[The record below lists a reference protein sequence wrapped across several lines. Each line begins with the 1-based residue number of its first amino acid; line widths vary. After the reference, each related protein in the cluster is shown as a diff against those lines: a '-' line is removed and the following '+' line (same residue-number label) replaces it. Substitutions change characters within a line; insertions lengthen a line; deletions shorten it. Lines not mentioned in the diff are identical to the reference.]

1 MQTRLRK
8 TGLTAS
14 IAIITLAV
22 ILAIG
27 STFSLFTSNDGNDI
41 TVDSATVKVASAI
54 KNVETFSLGVATND
68 GKFAN
73 LGTALSNSAND
84 AVTITNMTPGDE
96 AKVTIGITN
105 ESTVLIAYRL
115 KVTVT
120 YTGTAVD
127 EEPKITDVIKVTA
140 KQGETL
146 VPMNDGYTD
155 WAYTTQYT
163 DGTINNTIDDI
174 TVSILLP
181 VEAGNDYQNDSMKV
195 RFAIEAVQANAAQ
208 LVKVT
213 TADELYA
220 ALETNGE
227 AILLGNITL
236 TDDIIVKGNA
246 TIDLNGYALTGNI
259 INNGNLIIKDSMGA
273 VTADASGETT
283 ESPSGSFVGSITNN
297 GTLTITGGSFANDAD
312 KEEKTAIITNGA
324 NASLTIENADFV
336 SEGTV
341 AIDNTNNATVIITS
355 GSFVS
360 TIDDEPV
367 FPIETAEETDAKVT
381 VNGGSFSGEVP
392 EDILDGDVAGAPVT
406 DENGNTIIVISKI
419 IIKDENGKGYSTLQ
433 HAVDTA
439 NVVILNEKIALT
451 QPVNVLEGKNVT
463 IDLNG
468 KTITAGA
475 DGYALCSESGSTVT
489 IKDSANCG
497 AVNGVVYN
505 ANGGEMIING
515 GTYNALDGGQF
526 VILNDGANMTINKAV
541 LNGGSSYPIYSYNDG
556 QNLTIND
563 VTINGTFGALNA
575 YGVGNVVINGGT
587 FNMTGV
593 AGKTSHIAYISTGAT
608 AVINGGSFNHVGDLS
623 MSATGGGGV
632 CVAGS
637 ANVTINGGD
646 FNGDYADVYTY
657 SEKSVLAIKGG
668 TFKFKPASVAEG
680 YSYVQADGKYVVL
693 QGENFQIVEDGLFV
707 DGNTYYVTNANG
719 LLALSTKSSTY
730 FSGKTIK
737 LAKDI
742 DCTDVAMKKIYIWDP
757 ENPTTF
763 DGCGYTIYNLDIST
777 ASSSSNQGLIHG
789 TVNVK
794 NLTVDGAWVQGYG
807 YVGVIAATLYG
818 NIENCHVKNAQVF
831 AGYWQAGIIVGQ
843 FNGTSI
849 KNCSVVDSE
858 IYAPSAVGAIAG
870 IFTDSNATDIKFE
883 NCVVKGCDINQTY
896 SFSADY
902 DVLYGA
908 ILGCGNAGGKNY
920 IFNDCV
926 VEDTTIRGVASDT
939 ICGEADNIWINGS
952 PLVYSAD
959 QLAAVVKA
967 GATNIL
973 LADGEY
979 NIYGCGG
986 KTLTISGSK
995 NVIIKIANE
1004 GEAGSDYGFDGSTVT
1019 FNGVTFDTSA
1029 NNGSYK
1035 GFARMV
1041 GIYND
1046 CTFNGSYALNKD
1058 SEFTNCTFNV
1068 NGDAYNIW
1076 TWGAPNAT
1084 FTGCTFNSDGKAILL
1099 YGGVDTNLVLNGC
1112 TFNDNGGLTDKKA
1125 AVEIG
1130 NDYGRSYT
1138 LTVNNTVVNGYEI
1151 NDKGINTGSTLWGNK
1166 NSMGTDKLNVVVDG
1180 VDVY

>member
-1 MQTRLRK
+1 MQKRLRK
-8 TGLTAS
+8 TGLAAS
-14 IAIITLAV
+14 IAILTLAV

-27 STFSLFTSNDGNDI
+27 STFSLFTSGDGNDI
-41 TVDSATVKVASAI
+41 TISSATVKVTSAI
-54 KNVETFSLGVATND
+54 KNVETFSLGVETD
-68 GKFAN
+68 GGKFAN
-73 LGTALSNSAND
+73 LGTALSNEAED

-96 AKVTIGITN
+96 AKVTIGINN

-120 YTGTAVD
+120 HTGNADDTT
-127 EEPKITDVIKVTA
+127 KITDAIKVTA
-140 KQGETL
+140 KQGATD

-155 WAYTTQYT
+155 WAYTTKNA
-163 DGTINNTIDDI
+163 DGTINNAIGDI

-181 VEAGNDYQNDSMKV
+181 VEIGNDYQSDSMKV
-195 RFAIEAVQANAAQ
+195 RFDIEAVQANAAQ
-208 LVKVT
+208 LVAVN
-213 TADELYA
+213 TAEELYA
-220 ALETNGE
+220 ALETNGK
-227 AILLGNITL
+227 AILLGDITL
-236 TDDIIVKGNA
+236 TDKITVKGNA
-246 TIDLNGYALTGNI
+246 SIDLNGHVLTGNI
-259 INNGNLIIKDSMGA
+259 ENEGNLTIKDSMGNA
-273 VTADASGETT
+273 EITDISGETT
-283 ESPSGSFVGSITNN
+283 ESPSGKFVGSITNN
-297 GTLTITGGSFANDAD
+297 GTLAITGGSFKNDST
-312 KEEKTAIITNGA
+312 KEEKTAIITNTA
-324 NASLTIENADFV
+324 AAKLTIANADFE
-336 SEGTV
+336 STGAV
-341 AIDNTNNATVIITS
+341 AIDNAENATLVIKS

-360 TIDDEPV
+360 TVGEDKV
-367 FPIETAEETDAKVT
+367 FPITYEVAEGETKTEITI
-381 VNGGSFSGEVP
+381 NGGSFSGEVP
-392 EDILDGDVAGAPVT
+392 EEILPEHLAGAPST
-406 DENGNTIIVISKI
+406 DENGNNVIVISKI
-419 IIKDENGKGYSTLQ
+419 IIKDENGKGYSSLQ
-433 HAVDTA
+433 YAIENATGK
-439 NVVILNEKIALT
+439 ITLNESLVLDKAIIIPAEKEIA
-451 QPVNVLEGKNVT
+451 

-468 KTITAGA
+468 KTIEA
-475 DGYALCSESGSTVT
+475 ALSDSFVQNNGIVT
-489 IKDSANCG
+489 IVNGTVKNTALDGGATIGNSGTMTLENVTIIGAPISTTESYPAYCIRNSANLTINEGTSVSADRGCMFVSG
-497 AVNGVVYN
+497 NGN
-505 ANGGEMIING
+505 TIING
-515 GTYNALDGGQF
+515 GSFTNNDISDKRSSF
-526 VILNDGANMTINKAV
+526 TSHVIVVGYGANNK
-541 LNGGSSYPIYSYNDG
+541 
-556 QNLTIND
+556 LT
-563 VTINGTFGALNA
+563 
-575 YGVGNVVINGGT
+575 INGGT
-587 FNMTGV
+587 FNHLHT
-593 AGKTSHIAYISTGAT
+593 KTSGGVVINNWS
-608 AVINGGSFNHVGDLS
+608 AVTVEINGGSFSGGNYFGKWDNLS
-623 MSATGGGGV
+623 DYGY
-632 CVAGS
+632 GS
-637 ANVTINGGD
+637 TKTPFAVT
-646 FNGDYADVYTY
+646 
-657 SEKSVLAIKGG
+657 GG
-668 TFKFKPASVAEG
+668 TFTGMDNKFLAEG

-693 QGENFQIVEDGLFV
+693 QGENFQLVEDGLFV

-742 DCTDVAMKKIYIWDP
+742 DCTDVAMKKIYIWDS

-777 ASSSSNQGLIHG
+777 ASGSSNQGLIHG

-870 IFTDSNATDIKFE
+870 IFTDNNATDIKFE

-896 SFSADY
+896 SFGADY

-920 IFNDCV
+920 IFNGCV

-939 ICGEADNIWINGS
+939 ICGEGETVWINGS

-1029 NNGSYK
+1029 NNGNYK

-1046 CTFNGSYALNKD
+1046 CAFNDSYALNRD
-1058 SEFTNCTFNV
+1058 SEFTNCTFNIS
-1068 NGDAYNIW
+1068 GDNYNIW